1 VCVLTVFCIYDIW
14 NFGRVKISD
23 RKYFGCLLNRSHARK
38 GYVVVAFV
46 LEMFFVLLSVVLISA
61 SLFPIDVS
69 ILSLSSMNMC
79 SHQLTSQPQSYNG

>member
-23 RKYFGCLLNRSHARK
+23 RSYFGCLLNRSHTGE

-46 LEMFFVLLSVVLISA
+46 LEMFFVLLSVVLLTKPIVLLSA
-61 SLFPIDVS
+61 SLFPMFQFFHFLRRICAVIS
-69 ILSLSSMNMC
+69 
-79 SHQLTSQPQSYNG
+79 